1 VFSRRLN
8 FICRRF
14 GTLFHLHRQ
23 VDACRL
29 KSAGDI
35 FGVIYGKRF
44 GSEMASAVR
53 TEWDRVGGGLDYRN
67 KL

>member
-1 VFSRRLN
+1 
-8 FICRRF
+8 
-14 GTLFHLHRQ
+14 
-23 VDACRL
+23 L